1 MKKHTRKR
9 GVILLACILAAALC
23 ACSSPGG
30 EEQSEKKKSEEQKEE
45 VEEKAQGPVVEEQV
59 LYEKDGVRIT
69 AKELK
74 VEEMED
80 YSWATLNLLLENE
93 GSEDIV
99 CEMNA
104 MLVNHYE
111 MNSGPLHVPQTV
123 PAGKKANV
131 SLDIRESD
139 MTKAGFELKEIGEV
153 EAEFKLGKVSG
164 ETAGLSSTGL
174 LSVKTSDYDKIE
186 SKPVEGGKE
195 IYNEAGVRIVYLGMS
210 EGGEEGA
217 YDFGADIFIENTSD
231 KSVTCWIT
239 GGNIDGTEVNSYNTP
254 HVSAGRM
261 ARSSI
266 DFFGDAAANM
276 DIDSMNEITVKVE
289 LSGDGITDEEG
300 YPDYET
306 IADYK
311 DVTFSIK

>member
-1 MKKHTRKR
+1 M
-9 GVILLACILAAALC
+9 ACILAAALC

-30 EEQSEKKKSEEQKEE
+30 QEQSGKKKSEEQKEE

-123 PAGKKANV
+123 PAGKRFITKRACGLCIWECQREEKKEPMILGRI
-131 SLDIRESD
+131 SLLRIPV
-139 MTKAGFELKEIGEV
+139 TNPLP
-153 EAEFKLGKVSG
+153 
-164 ETAGLSSTGL
+164 AGL
-174 LSVKTSDYDKIE
+174 
-186 SKPVEGGKE
+186 PEGTLT
-195 IYNEAGVRIVYLGMS
+195 VR
-210 EGGEEGA
+210 
-217 YDFGADIFIENTSD
+217 
-231 KSVTCWIT
+231 
-239 GGNIDGTEVNSYNTP
+239 
-254 HVSAGRM
+254 R
-261 ARSSI
+261 
-266 DFFGDAAANM
+266 
-276 DIDSMNEITVKVE
+276 
-289 LSGDGITDEEG
+289 
-300 YPDYET
+300 
-306 IADYK
+306 
-311 DVTFSIK
+311 